1 MVHCMGHIQIR
12 NVPEDVHRTLKS
24 RAAMKGMSLS
34 EYLLAE
40 VTELAEHPSLEELV
54 ARIRSRPMIRSQVS
68 NAELI
73 RQRRPEPHHPPL
85 DPTYQRVAR
94 AGATAPPFLWSPG
107 CSNKC

>member
-24 RAAMKGMSLS
+24 RAAVKGMSLS

-40 VTELAEHPSLEELV
+40 VTELAEHPTLDELV
-54 ARIRSRPMIRSQVS
+54 ARIRSRPMIRPKVS

-73 RQRRPEPHHPPL
+73 RE
-85 DPTYQRVAR
+85 AR
-94 AGATAPPFLWSPG
+94 AERERELDARS
-107 CSNKC
+107 